1 MSSKVRA
8 PVERLSAG
16 PRTLS
21 REVSRYLCRVLRL
34 DEGDGFVAFDP
45 STYAEA
51 ESVMDEP
58 SHEGARVTIGPL
70 RRAALVAESPLVVIQ
85 ALAKGDKVDNVVRDA
100 TELGA
105 TKIVLARAQRCVTKI
120 GDGLAPSRL
129 ERWRRIAEQAAR
141 QCGRADP
148 PMIEGILDWPRAL
161 DEAREIDAR
170 FCLDKDAVEPLGTR
184 LPTVVTS
191 GASMAFAIGPEGGLT
206 PDEIDT
212 AADKDFALV
221 QLGRFVLRTET
232 VATAVLGAVRV
243 LKSAT

>member
-1 MSSKVRA
+1 MTTKVRA
-8 PVERLSAG
+8 PVDRLAPG
-16 PRTLS
+16 QRMLP

-34 DEGDGFVAFDP
+34 SEGDTFVAFDP
-45 STYAEA
+45 TTYAEA
-51 ESVMDEP
+51 DGVIDDP
-58 SHEGARVTIGPL
+58 SHDGARVTIGPL
-70 RRAALVAESPLVVIQ
+70 RRAALVAQSALVVIQ
-85 ALAKGDKVDNVVRDA
+85 SLAKGEKLDNIVRDA

-105 TKIVLARAQRCVTKI
+105 TRIVLARADRCVMKI

-148 PMIEGILDWPRAL
+148 PIVDGIFEWPQAL

-170 FCLDKDAVEPLGTR
+170 FCLDKSAIEPLGTR
-184 LPTVVTS
+184 LPAVVTS
-191 GASMAFAIGPEGGLT
+191 GASLAFAIGPEGGLT
-206 PDEIDT
+206 EEELEK
-212 AADKDFALV
+212 AQNRDFAAV

-243 LKSAT
+243 LKSS